1 MMSQIEI
8 LWPVVAMVALT
19 FFVLTFIPLRRFAA
33 VRRGEVKADD
43 FALGESTRV
52 PAKVALANRNYMN
65 LLELPVLFYVAA
77 ILLFVTSTVDPLV
90 VQLAWAFVAARVV
103 HSLIHITFNAV
114 LLRLTVFA
122 ISNLV
127 LIILWVMIGMK
138 LWALRG

>member
-1 MMSQIEI
+1 MSQIEI
-8 LWPVVAMVALT
+8 LWPVVALVALT

-33 VRRGEVKADD
+33 VRRGEVKSDD
-43 FALGESTRV
+43 FALGESARV

-77 ILLFVTSTVDPLV
+77 ILLFITSTVDPLV
-90 VQLAWAFVAARVV
+90 VKLAWAFVAARAL

-114 LLRLTVFA
+114 LLRLTMFA
-122 ISNLV
+122 ISNLI
-127 LIILWVMIGMK
+127 LLSLWVMIGMK